1 MKRAHDGGSI
11 SLTLVVMVS
20 ALLVSVGLV
29 VDGGAKLRAVQQATA
44 VAGEAARAA
53 AQQVNVAG
61 VQTGGTARLDAAAA
75 RRAAR
80 ATLADADVDVDVEG
94 SVTVSPGQVSV
105 TATVIRPTIFLS
117 LLGVSSV
124 TGSGS
129 ATADLTVR

>member
-1 MKRAHDGGSI
+1 MKRLDDGGSI

-20 ALLVSVGLV
+20 SLLVAVGLV

-53 AQQVNVAG
+53 TQQVNVVG
-61 VQTGGTARLDAAAA
+61 VQTAGTARLDVAAA

-80 ATLADADVDVDVEG
+80 ETLTDAGVEG
-94 SVTVSPGQVSV
+94 SVTVDTGQVSV
-105 TATVIRPTIFLS
+105 TATVSRPTIFLS
-117 LLGVSSV
+117 LLGVGSV
-124 TGSGS
+124 MGSGS

>member
-1 MKRAHDGGSI
+1 MKRPDERGSI
-11 SLTLVVMVS
+11 SLTLVVMVTV
-20 ALLVSVGLV
+20 LLVAVGLV

-53 AQQVNVAG
+53 TQQVNVAR
-61 VQTGGTARLDAAAA
+61 VQTAGTARLDAAAT

-80 ATLADADVDVDVEG
+80 LTLDEAGVEG
-94 SVTVSPGQVSV
+94 TVTVAAGQVSV
-105 TATVIRPTIFLS
+105 VATVDRPTVFLS
-117 LLGVSSV
+117 LLGVDSV

>member
-1 MKRAHDGGSI
+1 MKRVEDGGSI
-11 SLTLVVMVS
+11 SLALVVMVS

-53 AQQVNVAG
+53 SQQINVAG
-61 VQTGGTARLDAAAA
+61 VQTAGTARLDTAAA
-75 RRAAR
+75 RTAAR
-80 ATLADADVDVDVEG
+80 QTLAEAGVEG
-94 SVTVSPGQVSV
+94 RVTVAGGQVSV
-105 TATVIRPTIFLS
+105 TATVSRPTIFLS